1 MSKEIFG
8 FDEKLLSEIR
18 EMFDKT
24 RIDEIE
30 IEDNETYLRITRYVE
45 CECNTHL
52 AHTVTTTQVSVQPQ
66 PIVSQ
71 QTATIEAKPQA
82 MPETQNAKVE
92 EYDETKYYKV
102 KSPLV
107 GTFYETPSPTS
118 PPFVKLG
125 DVVMPDT
132 TLCIVEAMKV
142 MNEIKAEVK
151 GKIVKILKTNGSPVK
166 ADEDMFIIEKM

>member
-8 FDEKLLSEIR
+8 FDEKFLTEIR

-24 RIDEIE
+24 RVEEVE
-30 IEDNETYLRITRYVE
+30 IEDNEKYLRISRNIE
-45 CECNTHL
+45 CECHTHL
-52 AHTVTTTQVSVQPQ
+52 AHTVTTTQVNVQPQ
-66 PIVSQ
+66 PIIPQ
-71 QTATIEAKPQA
+71 QSVTIEAPSVA
-82 MPETQNAKVE
+82 TSEASNAKTE
-92 EYDETKYYKV
+92 EYDDAKYHKV

-107 GTFYETPSPTS
+107 GTFYESPSPTS